1 MAEFIDMN
9 GYGFYVWGSYL
20 VTGVLM
26 LFEIILIRRRRAQ
39 LRRRLDR
46 IGRMQAHEHE
56 MRVDHENEA

>member
-26 LFEIILIRRRRAQ
+26 VLEVILIRRRRAQ
-39 LRRRLDR
+39 LWRRLDR
-46 IGRMQAHEHE
+46 IGRMQAHEDE
-56 MRVDHENEA
+56 VRVDKS